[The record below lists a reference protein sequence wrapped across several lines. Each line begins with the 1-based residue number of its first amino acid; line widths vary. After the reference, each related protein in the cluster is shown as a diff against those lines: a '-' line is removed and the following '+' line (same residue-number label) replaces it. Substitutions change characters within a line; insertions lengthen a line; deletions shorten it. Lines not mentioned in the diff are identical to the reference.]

1 MENNRYA
8 PKQNATL
15 RWAGVTG
22 LWLGCAVRPEI
33 FCLGEEGGRVYY
45 WDRVA
50 VVVAEAGEGLDL
62 EKRVEPA
69 ATYAEG
75 DEVDF

>member
-1 MENNRYA
+1 M
-8 PKQNATL
+8 
-15 RWAGVTG
+15 
-22 LWLGCAVRPEI
+22 GCAVGPEL

-50 VVVAEAGEGLDL
+50 VVVAEVGEGLDL

-69 ATYAEG
+69 ATYAAG
-75 DEVDF
+75 DEVDFRAGYRAQWQLRLFPG